1 VALKKPM
8 VVVMEGGSV
17 IDMPWLA
24 SVPAVVMAWYPGMV
38 GGTALGKLLFGDAN
52 FSGKLPITWPKSL
65 ADEPTFADPSGRTTM
80 DYYLGYR
87 WFDNK
92 GTQPLYPFG
101 YGMSYTT
108 FTYSNLQVPCSTVN
122 QDGLVNV
129 QVDVTNTGT
138 AKGDE
143 VVFLFVSY
151 PNTKAR
157 RPAKELKGFYR
168 VSLEAMG
175 TAGNSKR
182 ITIPL
187 RVSDLKYWDMGMSKW
202 VVESGAVKV
211 MVGGSSATLPL
222 SDTFMVN

>member
-1 VALKKPM
+1 MA
-8 VVVMEGGSV
+8 GG
-17 IDMPWLA
+17 A
-24 SVPAVVMAWYPGMV
+24 
-38 GGTALGKLLFGDAN
+38 ALGKLLFGDAS
-52 FSGKLPITWPKSL
+52 FSGKLPHTWPVSFS
-65 ADEPTFADPSGRTTM
+65 DEPQFADPSGKTTM

-92 GTQPLYPFG
+92 GTKPLYPFG
-101 YGMSYTT
+101 YGLSYTS
-108 FTYSNLQVPCSTVN
+108 FTYGNLQVPCSTVN

-138 AKGDE
+138 MKGDE

-175 TAGNSKR
+175 TAGNAKR

-187 RVSDLKYWDMGMSKW
+187 RVADLKYWDMTTSKW
-202 VVESGAVKV
+202 VVESGPVKV
-211 MVGGSSATLPL
+211 MVGGSSASLPL
-222 SDTFMVN
+222 TDTFMVN